1 MILGDVWSVHLP
13 YVEHYLCL
21 APRAKFVV
29 LERARE
35 DVVRSFD
42 EWTSRESFVDKQGEH
57 YSFNHWQPKA
67 NRAAD
72 EKVSMYDKSFPTYPE
87 AKSKREAIGMYWDEY
102 ATESRRLV
110 NLYPD
115 NVAIFQFPE
124 IFTNMEMQKK
134 MLTFVGIPEKLQVL
148 GELKRVNSKAYR
160 DKREKKIAAMR
171 KEKAGAASS
180 SSDQNDGK
188 KLKRESVD
196 SEYDEKKLKRREP
209 IDSV

>member
-1 MILGDVWSVHLP
+1 MSRYYVARQRINDILQNSSPYSMILGDVWSVHLP

-57 YSFNHWQPKA
+57 YSFNHWQPKT

-87 AKSKREAIGMYWDEY
+87 AKSKREAIGSIGM
-102 ATESRRLV
+102 SMPRSHV
-110 NLYPD
+110 
-115 NVAIFQFPE
+115 
-124 IFTNMEMQKK
+124 
-134 MLTFVGIPEKLQVL
+134 VL
-148 GELKRVNSKAYR
+148 
-160 DKREKKIAAMR
+160 
-171 KEKAGAASS
+171 
-180 SSDQNDGK
+180 
-188 KLKRESVD
+188 
-196 SEYDEKKLKRREP
+196 
-209 IDSV
+209 